1 MEIADGFA
9 AGNGSQS
16 GEKPALVGIRKDLD
30 MYQGTTSLEGY
41 PTYVIH
47 DLYRH
52 RFYNIGQT
60 EYEILKRWHLGD
72 AGAIVDDILNNTT
85 LYVNEDDI
93 EFLNDYLLRNEL
105 AIIESEAQR
114 EVITNNLDK
123 KKPFNPATLIKL
135 LLINVRLMRPD
146 RFLTNTYW
154 MVKFAFT
161 PTFWWIMLAVFCAAA
176 FLVIRDYSSFIAQAA
191 NIFTLQ
197 GAAFILIALVISKVF
212 HEFGHAYMCKHLGL
226 AVPKFGLRLMIIL
239 PFFYTD
245 TNESWKLKSRKQRFM
260 IGAGGIMS
268 ECILAICSMFLW
280 GILDDGPGRNICF
293 YLFVTSWIS
302 SLAINLTPFLRWD
315 GYYMFSDLIGI
326 PNLQSR
332 GFSLG
337 KWQLREWLFAWGE
350 DVPLKLSPKMHKI
363 VLFYAYGAWIKR
375 TFVFLAIGIL
385 IYQRLFKILGIF
397 ILMLQLNFFIFR
409 PVYLEVKYWIVNY
422 KKMNWNKHSIGT
434 LVVFA
439 GLVVFLFVPWQAN
452 IRVPATV
459 SPRVQVVL
467 YTPDDAQVSEVN
479 IEKGDKVKKGQILV
493 RFGNSNLEYDIRLAK
508 SNVDI
513 LQNSLTRFGDQSFL
527 ESRSV
532 VQQQLQA
539 EVERTTGLI
548 DTFKKLTITAPFDG
562 EVVNVN
568 EGLKPGNWFG
578 PNAAIA
584 LIADKSSLEIYA
596 YIPEKDLTRMDP
608 AGEAVFYPENPKIK
622 SLNATILQVDQSET
636 RSLQHPI
643 LNRDE
648 GGGIPVTN
656 DPIEGLKPTR
666 AFYRV
671 RLALEPEAIARVAME
686 LRGTLHLNGEK
697 RSIAGDVYR
706 KAVSVLIRESGF

>member
-1 MEIADGFA
+1 MEIADDLITGA
-9 AGNGSQS
+9 DTSLQD
-16 GEKPALVGIRKDLD
+16 PPPLVGIRKDLE

-72 AGAIVDDILNNTT
+72 PRAIVDDVLSTTT

-114 EVITNNLDK
+114 EVISKNLDK
-123 KKPFNPATLIKL
+123 KKKFSPASLFKML
-135 LLINVRLMRPD
+135 MINVRLVRPD

-161 PTFWWIMLAVFCAAA
+161 RTFWWIMLAVFCAGI
-176 FLVIRDYSSFIAQAA
+176 FLVIRNYSSFVAQAA

-212 HEFGHAYMCKHLGL
+212 HEFGHAFMCKHLGL
-226 AVPKFGLRLMIIL
+226 AVPKFGLRLLIIL

-260 IGAGGIMS
+260 IGAGGILS
-268 ECILAICSMFLW
+268 ECILAICSMFMW
-280 GILDDGPGRNICF
+280 GILDDGPARNICF

-337 KWQLREWLFAWGE
+337 KWQLREWLFAWGD
-350 DVPLKLSPKMHKI
+350 DVPLKLTPRMHKI

-375 TFVFLAIGIL
+375 TLVFLAIGIL
-385 IYQRLFKILGIF
+385 IYQRLFKVLGIF
-397 ILMLQLNFFIFR
+397 LLMLQLNFFILR
-409 PVYLEVKYWIVNY
+409 PAYNEIKHWVVNY
-422 KKMNWNKHSIGT
+422 KKMHWNKHSAITLTVLIG
-434 LVVFA
+434 L
-439 GLVVFLFVPWQAN
+439 LIFLFVPWQSK
-452 IRVPATV
+452 IRIPATV
-459 SPRVQVVL
+459 APRIQAIL
-467 YTPDDAQVSEVN
+467 YTPDDAQVGEV
-479 IEKGDKVKKGQILV
+479 IIKKGEQISKDQVLV
-493 RFGNSNLEYDIRLAK
+493 QLSNSNLEYDIRLAK

-513 LQNSLTRFGDQSFL
+513 LESSLARFGDQTFL

-532 VQQQLQA
+532 LQQQLQA
-539 EVERTTGLI
+539 EIERTTGLI
-548 DTFKKLTITAPFDG
+548 ETFRDLKITAPFDG
-562 EVVNVN
+562 EVITLN
-568 EGLKPGNWFG
+568 EAVKPGNWLG
-578 PNAAIA
+578 PNTAIA
-584 LIADKSSLEIYA
+584 LVADKSSLEVYA
-596 YIPEKDLTRMDP
+596 YVREKDLTRIDLN
-608 AGEAVFYPENPKIK
+608 GEAIFYPEDPGIQP
-622 SLNATILQVDQSET
+622 LVATVLEVDQSET

-643 LNRDE
+643 LDLAA
-648 GGGIPVTN
+648 GGKIPVTR
-656 DPIEGLKPTR
+656 DPVEGLKLSR

-671 RLALEPEAIARVAME
+671 RLALRPEDIGHIDME
-686 LRGTLHLNGEK
+686 IRGTLHLEGK
-697 RSIAGDVYR
+697 KHSIAGDVFR
-706 KAVSVLIRESGF
+706 RAVSVLIRESGF